1 MFFEFLPNKLFS
13 YCFALKETYM
23 RYYLKNEILFIQTI
37 HSESSKLDGT
47 FKFKSDFRTACAL
60 MSFCDCFL
68 GWEGGFS
75 HAAAALNKKAVVLFG
90 GWIHPKVTGYKSH
103 ENIYFDHPKSP
114 CGSVG
119 YICDHCE
126 EARRSI
132 NVNYV
137 YDKVISILSI

>member
-1 MFFEFLPNKLFS
+1 MIKIYVF
-13 YCFALKETYM
+13 M
-23 RYYLKNEILFIQTI
+23 GFIA
-37 HSESSKLDGT
+37 SN
-47 FKFKSDFRTACAL
+47 FRMYPATKIY
-60 MSFCDCFL
+60 
-68 GWEGGFS
+68 
-75 HAAAALNKKAVVLFG
+75 NFG